1 MRGMLAAARDC
12 AKLVVGLGLL
22 GVICL
27 GWAPCAWILCKLRPA
42 DDGRFG
48 RRAITVYI
56 RFYLRAL
63 EAIGAMRFDI
73 GALDALEGPEV
84 PEVPGVLNVL
94 KAGDDGG
101 PLIIAPNHPRLID
114 AFLVVSRLTNVV
126 CIMKNDINDNVFLGQ
141 AARLAGY
148 ISNDSAVQMI
158 RDSVR
163 TLKRGNHLLLF
174 PEGTRTVREPVNPM
188 TGAVGLIASRAGVP
202 VQTVFIECDSPYLR
216 KGWPLL
222 RRPRLP
228 IHFRVRLGQR
238 FDPPKDPRAFTAMLE
253 QYFVETLAPAGSTNG
268 SAHPAASDLASPIA
282 TTTPSFSR
290 DVADVV
296 AANPENLA
304 SARPALTPLT
314 TTAVIGSH
322 ST

>member
-1 MRGMLAAARDC
+1 MRGILAAARDC
-12 AKLVVGLGLL
+12 AKLFVGLGLL

-48 RRAITVYI
+48 RRAITACI

-73 GALDALEGPEV
+73 GALDALE
-84 PEVPGVLNVL
+84 
-94 KAGDDGG
+94 GG

-253 QYFVETLAPAGSTNG
+253 QYFVETLAPAGSSNG
-268 SAHPAASDLASPIA
+268 FAHRAACLAVEAGCAELRQSMHLHLFPIW
-282 TTTPSFSR
+282 
-290 DVADVV
+290 
-296 AANPENLA
+296 L
-304 SARPALTPLT
+304 
-314 TTAVIGSH
+314 G
-322 ST
+322 